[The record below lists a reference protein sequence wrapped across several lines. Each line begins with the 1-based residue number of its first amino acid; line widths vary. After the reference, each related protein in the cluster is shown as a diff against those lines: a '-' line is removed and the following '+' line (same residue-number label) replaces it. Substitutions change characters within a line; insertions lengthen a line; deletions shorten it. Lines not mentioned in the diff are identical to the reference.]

1 MERPPPPE
9 PPAARGSALSI
20 ILAALL
26 ALVVGAV
33 LIVLTIGFFANV
45 MAAIAI
51 LFGVAALHY
60 VVWGRWLSQSIREE
74 AEADEQYNR
83 TEIHPQTQQAINRQV
98 YNGQGD
104 RLSNRG
110 ELQ

>member
-1 MERPPPPE
+1 MDRPPPPE
-9 PPAARGSALSI
+9 ARVPRSSALSI

-26 ALVVGAV
+26 ALFVGAV

-60 VVWGRWLSQSIREE
+60 VVWGRWLSQSLRDE
-74 AEADEQYNR
+74 ADADEQYA
-83 TEIHPQTQQAINRQV
+83 QADSRR
-98 YNGQGD
+98 D
-104 RLSNRG
+104 RLPTDRDNYP
-110 ELQ
+110 

>member
-1 MERPPPPE
+1 MP
-9 PPAARGSALSI
+9 GSSALSI

-26 ALVVGAV
+26 ALVVDAV

-60 VVWGRWLSQSIREE
+60 VVWGRWLSQSIRD
-74 AEADEQYNR
+74 EADADDQYA
-83 TEIHPQTQQAINRQV
+83 QTDARR
-98 YNGQGD
+98 D
-104 RLSNRG
+104 RLPTDRG
-110 ELQ
+110 NYT